1 MGLPE
6 GADHLLEVRRREGV
20 IAVHGQREQAHGQ
33 AKEGQEEAERVDQG
47 ADLEHGRLASQAPEG
62 GPHRVEQ
69 R

>member
-6 GADHLLEVRRREGV
+6 GAHHLLEVLRGEGV
-20 IAVHGQREQAHGQ
+20 IAVHGQREQAYGETE
-33 AKEGQEEAERVDQG
+33 EGQEEAERVDQG
-47 ADLEHGRLASQAPEG
+47 ADLEHVRLASQAPEG